1 MDYNAEVDK
10 KWKCTINLT
19 IDKKEFED
27 TYRNIL
33 SEFRKES
40 DIKGFRKGKAP
51 IKIIEKKYGPEI
63 ENETINKIIPVK
75 YREIVMKEDIHPI
88 TQPLITDMKK
98 DDSNINIEMTI
109 DTYPDVAIDNY
120 KDIEIELERKT
131 ADEEMV
137 EEELKRLSKNQADM
151 DEKEDALSS
160 DDVAIID
167 LKVFDS
173 NGDEMEELETKDYSL
188 EIGSPKVYPEISKA
202 VEGKKPGDSVEV
214 PYTYPDDFDDEKLQ
228 GKEVLFK
235 IDIKK
240 GFRRILPEMN
250 EKFAENFGMKNMKQ
264 MREAVKNS
272 LQNQFDK
279 DYEAQKEEKVID
291 SIIEK
296 NPFEVPDSLI
306 NAHLKSLVN
315 NIMRGEDTEIT
326 EEMEKVYGP
335 YAEWRAKREIILAS
349 IIKEENMDIDDEKV
363 EEEIAKFRN
372 HPNKQMREYAENQSI
387 RNDIKTDMLYNKAR
401 QFIFDAVTVKG
412 DDAGQVKAESNEEDE
427 DKSKET
433 EKGEE

>member
-10 KWKCTINLT
+10 KWQCTINLT

-51 IKIIEKKYGPEI
+51 VKIIEKKYGPEI
-63 ENETINKIIPVK
+63 ENETINRIIPEK
-75 YREIVMKEDIHPI
+75 YREIIINEDIHPI

-98 DDSNINIEMTI
+98 DESNINIEMTI
-109 DTYPDVAIDNY
+109 DTYPDVTIDNY

-151 DEKEDALSS
+151 EEKEDALSS

-240 GFRRILPEMN
+240 GFRRILPEMD
-250 EKFAENFGMKNMKQ
+250 EKFAENFGMKNMEQ

-279 DYEAQKEEKVID
+279 DYEAQKEEKLID

-315 NIMRGEDTEIT
+315 NIMRGEETEIT
-326 EEMEKVYGP
+326 EEMKKVYGP
-335 YAEWRAKREIILAS
+335 YAEWRAKREIILSS
-349 IIKEENMDIDDEKV
+349 IIKEENLEVDDSKV
-363 EEEIAKFRN
+363 EEEITKFKN
-372 HPNKQMREYAENQSI
+372 HPNKQMREYAENESI

-412 DDAGQVKAESNEEDE
+412 DDTEKIKPGINEEDK
-427 DKSKET
+427 DKSKIT
-433 EKGEE
+433 DKGEE

>member
-10 KWKCTINLT
+10 KWKCTINLA

-33 SEFRKES
+33 SEYRKES
-40 DIKGFRKGKAP
+40 GIKGFRKGKAP

-63 ENETINKIIPVK
+63 ENETINKIVPVK
-75 YREIVMKEDIHPI
+75 YREIIMKEDIHPI

-98 DDSNINIEMTI
+98 DESNINIEMTI
-109 DTYPDVAIDNY
+109 DTYPDVTIDNY
-120 KDIEIELERKT
+120 RDIEIELERKT
-131 ADEEMV
+131 ADEDMV
-137 EEELKRLSKNQADM
+137 EDELKRLSKNQADM
-151 DEKEDALSS
+151 EGKEDALSS

-173 NGDEMEELETKDYSL
+173 NGDELEELETKDYSL
-188 EIGSPKVYPEISKA
+188 EIGSPKVYPEISKS

-214 PYTYPDDFDDEKLQ
+214 SYTYPDDFDDEKLQ
-228 GKEVLFK
+228 GREVLFK

-240 GFRRILPEMN
+240 GFRRVLPEMD

-264 MREAVKNS
+264 MKEAVKNS

-326 EEMEKVYGP
+326 EEKKKVYGP

-349 IIKEENMDIDDEKV
+349 IIKEENLDIDDEKV

-387 RNDIKTDMLYNKAR
+387 RKDIKTDMLYNKAR
-401 QFIFDAVTVKG
+401 
-412 DDAGQVKAESNEEDE
+412 
-427 DKSKET
+427 
-433 EKGEE
+433 

>member
-63 ENETINKIIPVK
+63 ENETINRIIPGK
-75 YREIVMKEDIHPI
+75 YREIIMNEDIHPI

-109 DTYPDVAIDNY
+109 ETYPDVTIDNY
-120 KDIEIELERKT
+120 RDIEIELERKT
-131 ADEEMV
+131 ADGEMV

-151 DEKEDALSS
+151 DEKEDALST

-173 NGDEMEELETKDYSL
+173 NGEEMEELETKDYSL
-188 EIGSPKVYPEISKA
+188 EIGSPKVYPEITKA

-228 GKEVLFK
+228 GEEVLFK

-240 GFRRILPEMN
+240 GFRRILPEMD

-272 LQNQFDK
+272 LQNKFDK

-296 NPFEVPDSLI
+296 NPFEVPGSLI

-315 NIMRGEDTEIT
+315 NIMRGEETEIT
-326 EEMEKVYGP
+326 EEMKKIYGP
-335 YAEWRAKREIILAS
+335 YAEWRAKREIILSS
-349 IIKEENMDIDDEKV
+349 IIKEENLEIDDEKV
-363 EEEIAKFRN
+363 EEEIAKFKN

-387 RNDIKTDMLYNKAR
+387 RNDIRTDMLYNKAR
-401 QFIFDAVTVKG
+401 EFIFDAVTVKG
-412 DDAGQVKAESNEEDE
+412 DDTGKEKPESNEEDK